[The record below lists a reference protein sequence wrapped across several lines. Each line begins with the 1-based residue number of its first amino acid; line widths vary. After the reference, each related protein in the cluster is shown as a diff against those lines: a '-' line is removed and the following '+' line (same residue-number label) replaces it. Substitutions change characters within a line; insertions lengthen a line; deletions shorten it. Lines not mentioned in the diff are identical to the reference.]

1 MKQSKIILLSVVF
14 WLMSFQAYSQP
25 ELVINLKS
33 GNNSTHILN
42 SVRSL
47 TFSGNDMTIQK
58 EDGTS
63 IPFAIN
69 TINNLRVVNNSEI
82 TGIEEIDNL
91 TESKVYPNPVTDLLT
106 ISYQLNFDELVTIDL
121 YDLSGEIVLSH
132 TESGV
137 SGNNVS
143 SLPLANTIKNGIY
156 VLKIRTKNV
165 IKTIKV
171 IKY

>member
-1 MKQSKIILLSVVF
+1 
-14 WLMSFQAYSQP
+14 
-25 ELVINLKS
+25 
-33 GNNSTHILN
+33 
-42 SVRSL
+42 
-47 TFSGNDMTIQK
+47 MTIQK

-82 TGIEEIDNL
+82 TGIEGIDNL

-121 YDLSGEIVLSH
+121 YNLSGENVLSH

-137 SGNNVS
+137 SGNNVT